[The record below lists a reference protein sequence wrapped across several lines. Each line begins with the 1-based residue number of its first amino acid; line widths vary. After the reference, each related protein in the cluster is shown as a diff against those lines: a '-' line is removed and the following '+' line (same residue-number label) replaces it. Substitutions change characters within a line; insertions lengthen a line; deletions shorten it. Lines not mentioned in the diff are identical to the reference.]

1 MISDSDYFSE
11 KMVNSLQLYTTR
23 QEPEASSIF
32 FWILSKILHFRGN
45 SAGQGGEPQFYRRDQ
60 IRPGRGGA
68 QERSQRPPRPC
79 GRGGGRRG
87 GGGKEGGG
95 PVRLLLHHLPE
106 DLQSIHYEV

>member
-1 MISDSDYFSE
+1 MFSDSDYFSE

-23 QEPEASSIF
+23 QEPEASSIL
-32 FWILSKILHFRGN
+32 FWILSKILHCRGN